1 MNLFKIILS
10 IIIISNYFHTE
21 EITLI
26 EYSNSFTIDTVLP
39 FIEITSPNHGDNYG
53 PNDNINLTWSASDN
67 SPADNP
73 MKVNVSAFLDDP
85 YLELLSSFPNTG
97 SLSLPVPDHINT
109 IFASIRLDIIDFYGN
124 ESYAY
129 TDGYFT
135 LGSPDLNNYAVVQDE
150 TNSYSL
156 SSNFII
162 DTKSPQVEWRYPNEQ
177 TSFNQN
183 QGQVVRWEAWD
194 ESIGETP
201 ITLSFIESGVTS
213 YPLSENVVN
222 NGIRFI
228 NIPDIVTSL
237 GQFEIVAKDSYG
249 NSAFDRSDNYMIVG
263 DAGSSQVQEESIADT
278 SYSTSFTIDTKP
290 PSFLPIGTSIA
301 GDASYFY
308 PNGGEILND
317 YSSIQLNWD
326 CNDES
331 FENGQVKVSLAYL
344 LGGWYMDIGTFPV
357 NSLYAES
364 SDFSL
369 DGLVNETIWARL
381 LFTAIDDYG
390 NENAQ
395 YNDDYFVVGD
405 GEGDLDV
412 NWVDQDNDEIM
423 LNWSWEEKHTI
434 MIKRS
439 AMANILS
446 PGDLITIVDTSGVHS
461 SLCTDA
467 NSYIE
472 LKEITINDNN
482 SIGGPKSILKG
493 INHCEQGGG
502 RRVGFTEGSPIIFKI
517 SRLSDAQTVY
527 VKPNAVTLIG
537 SQNFTSGG
545 YTIVKGFDYD
555 DPISIT
561 NRNNS
566 ISHDDRD
573 YDSFNVYNKVN
584 AIRNCDN
591 PGTGENEGWCY
602 DTTII
607 GETDYLTQVPNL
619 LESSMVSYRVWLL
632 DNSDNEIFKTVDTE
646 FEVEVQLSNIY
657 DKSLSTGWNWFS
669 INKYID
675 DMSLNNVMSSLITT
689 NTLVDGDY
697 IKSYTGFSD
706 YYDGFGWFG
715 TGLDNFDNS
724 SMYKINLTTN
734 SGNITFEG
742 NTVIPSESP
751 ININS
756 GWNWIG
762 YTPNEILDIDTAL
775 SSIFDQASNGD
786 YIKSFSGFADF
797 YEGFGWFGTGLSTL
811 NPKEGYMLDF
821 SNPAIL
827 TYPDPALF
835 RNTNIEIIDNTFN
848 KKWDFNHRNF
858 EYNGSVT
865 IELEDN
871 IFNINE
877 NDQIG
882 AFYNNECR
890 GVTKAII
897 CPLNSKIIFPL
908 MLYSNNESEEISF
921 KYYNALNDKIIDLTN
936 KIIFNKDMHLNNA
949 LDPYIMT
956 NAIPLS
962 YSLENVYPN
971 PFNPSTNIKFSIAED
986 VNDLKL
992 YIYDITGRIVK
1003 KLHQGTKNKGEYHIK
1018 WNANEYASGI
1028 YFVSLKTKN
1037 YSSVKKI
1044 MLIK

>member
-1 MNLFKIILS
+1 MNLFRYILLS
-10 IIIISNYFHTE
+10 IIISSYIYTE
-21 EITLI
+21 EITVI
-26 EYSNSFTIDTVLP
+26 EYSNSFTIDTKLP
-39 FIEITSPNHGDNYG
+39 NIEITSPNHGDNYG
-53 PNDNINLTWSASDN
+53 PNDNIALTWSASDD
-67 SPADNP
+67 SPVNNP
-73 MKVNVSAFLDDP
+73 MKVNVSAFLDEP

-109 IFASIRLDIIDFYGN
+109 IFASIRLDIVDYYGN
-124 ESYAY
+124 KSYAY

-135 LGSPDLNNYAVVQDE
+135 IGSPDLNNYAVMQDQ
-150 TNSYSL
+150 TSSNSI

-177 TSFNQN
+177 TSFNPN
-183 QGQVVRWEAWD
+183 QGQVVRWEASD
-194 ESIGETP
+194 ESLGNNSIS
-201 ITLSFIESGVTS
+201 LSFIDSGVTS
-213 YPLSENVVN
+213 YSLVDNIPN

-228 NIPDIVTSL
+228 NLPDIVTSL
-237 GQFEIVAKDSYG
+237 GQFEVTATDIYG
-249 NSAFDRSDNYMIVG
+249 NSTFDRSDNYMTIG
-263 DAGSSQVQEESIADT
+263 NAGSTQVQEESIADT
-278 SYSTSFTIDTKP
+278 SYSISFTIDTKP
-290 PSFLPIGTSIA
+290 PSFMPIETNIN
-301 GDASYFY
+301 GDGAYFY

-317 YSSIQLNWD
+317 FSAIQLDWD
-326 CNDES
+326 CDDES
-331 FENGQVKVSLAYL
+331 FENGQVRVSLAYL
-344 LGGWYMDIGTFPV
+344 LGGWYVDIGTFPT
-357 NSLYAES
+357 NSLYAS
-364 SDFSL
+364 ASDFSL
-369 DGLVNETIWARL
+369 NGLVNETIWARL

-390 NENAQ
+390 NTNSQ
-395 YNDDYFVVGD
+395 YNDDYFVLGD

-423 LNWSWEEKHTI
+423 LNWSWEEKHTV

-439 AMANILS
+439 AMANVLG

-461 SLCTDA
+461 GLCTDA

-493 INHCEQGGG
+493 INHCDQGGG
-502 RRVGFTEGSPIIFKI
+502 RRTGFTEGSPIIFKVT
-517 SRLSDAQTVY
+517 RVSDSQVAY
-527 VKPNAVTLIG
+527 VKPNLNTLIG

-545 YTIVKGFDYD
+545 YTIVKDFDYD
-555 DPISIT
+555 NPISIT

-566 ISHDDRD
+566 ISNDDRD

-591 PGTGENEGWCY
+591 PGTGDNEGWCY

-646 FEVEVQLSNIY
+646 FEVEVQLSDIY

-675 DMSLNNVMSSLITT
+675 DMSLNNVMSSLTTT

-706 YYDGFGWFG
+706 YYAGFGWFG

-742 NTVIPSESP
+742 NAVVPSESP

-762 YTPNEILDIDTAL
+762 YTPNEVLDIDTAL
-775 SSIFDQASNGD
+775 SSIYDQASNGD

-821 SNPAIL
+821 ANTDVL
-827 TYPDPALF
+827 LYPDPVSL
-835 RNTNIEIIDNTFN
+835 RSDIEIRNSTYN
-848 KKWDFNHRNF
+848 KKWDLYHRDF
-858 EYNGSVT
+858 EYNGSLTIGLDKKISNVT
-865 IELEDN
+865 
-871 IFNINE
+871 E
-877 NDQIG
+877 NDQIA
-882 AFYNNECR
+882 AFHKNECR
-890 GVTKAII
+890 GITKAIT
-897 CPLNSKIIFPL
+897 CPLNNKIVFPI
-908 MLYSNNESEEISF
+908 MLYSNNDNEEFTF
-921 KYYNALNDKIIDLTN
+921 KYYNSLNDEVIELSN
-936 KIIFNKDMHLNNA
+936 KVIFYKDMHLNNA
-949 LDPYIMT
+949 LEPYIMS
-956 NAIPLS
+956 NELPIA
-962 YSLENVYPN
+962 YSLENAYPN
-971 PFNPSTNIKFSIAED
+971 PFNPSTNIKFSLAED

-992 YIYDITGRIVK
+992 YIYDITGRLVK
-1003 KLHQGTKNKGEYHIK
+1003 KLHQGSKERGEYEIK
-1018 WNANEYASGI
+1018 WNATNYASGI
-1028 YFVSLKTKN
+1028 YFISLKTNN